1 MIFTANFVGGEELS
15 YTVCMEV
22 RSMSSSRNIALA
34 VTLIVAVAGCAK
46 GPQEKLTGKWV
57 GESIDNIP
65 PDQDARA
72 TGWVRATSLEFRGD
86 KVTVAI
92 PAEEPRTGAFKVE
105 RLSGNKMT
113 LAVTRANGER
123 DDATFVLTGENTMKW
138 DIGNDRSIRLV
149 RVAAR

>member
-1 MIFTANFVGGEELS
+1 MSTPRNAALVLALFV
-15 YTVCMEV
+15 
-22 RSMSSSRNIALA
+22 AL
-34 VTLIVAVAGCAK
+34 TGCAK

-65 PDQDARA
+65 PDQEARA

-86 KVTVAI
+86 KLTVAV
-92 PAEEPRTGAFKVE
+92 PAEEPRTGGYKIE
-105 RLSGNKMT
+105 RISANKMT
-113 LAVTRANGER
+113 LAVTRASGER
-123 DDATFVLTGENTMKW
+123 DEATFVLTGENTMKW